1 MTGDAKRAPSLMEQA
16 QDRMVRHRRLVEA
29 ALGDVLASRA
39 SHLSERDVALYGGI
53 LVKLIGEA
61 EAALAGALRDSLG
74 DALAEELPKGPNDAL
89 ARLAAGEAEAAR
101 PILLECGRLADP
113 GLFEAVYHRGLEQRL
128 AGALRGSPSG
138 APEVAPEDDQAGE
151 DAVQGLLE
159 HPQGD
164 IREATKAYLVEEAR
178 RLDSYQEP
186 LLRLKD
192 LDRDLAQRL
201 AWGVA
206 AALRTHLAAALNED
220 SDSGSAVLDGAI
232 ESALKE
238 LPAGLPG
245 EVSPAARLAE
255 LLDEQELLTQELPAQ
270 VLRQGE
276 VALFEAL
283 FGRLSGLAAPR
294 LQRVL
299 YDPEGLL
306 LAIACR
312 ALGLG
317 APEFGRIFRMA
328 RRAHGPQGG
337 AAAPDVTAA
346 LARFDT
352 MEPEAARL
360 VLGLWWRDP
369 AYLDALD
376 EIAEGRTP

>member
-1 MTGDAKRAPSLMEQA
+1 MTGDAERAPSLMEQA

-29 ALGDVLASRA
+29 ALDDVLAGRA
-39 SHLSERDVALYGGI
+39 NHLSERDLALYSGI
-53 LVKLIGEA
+53 LGKLVGEA
-61 EAALAGALRDSLG
+61 EAALAGVLGDSLRD
-74 DALAEELPKGPNDAL
+74 APAEELPKGPDDAL

-101 PILLECGRLADP
+101 PILLESGRLADP
-113 GLFEAVYHRGLEQRL
+113 GLFEAAYRRGLEQRL
-128 AGALRGSPSG
+128 AGALRRSPSG
-138 APEVAPEDDQAGE
+138 APGAATEDDQAGE

-192 LDRDLAQRL
+192 LDRNLAERL

-206 AALRTHLAAALNED
+206 AALRVHLGEALD
-220 SDSGSAVLDGAI
+220 IAPDALDGAI
-232 ESALKE
+232 ESAVKE
-238 LPAGLPG
+238 LVADLQG
-245 EVSPAARLAE
+245 EVSPAVQLAE
-255 LLDEQELLTQELPAQ
+255 LLDEQEMLTQELPAQ

-299 YDPEGLL
+299 YDPDGLL

-317 APEFGRIFRMA
+317 APEFRRIFGLT
-328 RRAHGPQGG
+328 RRVHGFQGG
-337 AAAPDVTAA
+337 GAAPDVTAA
-346 LARFDT
+346 LARFDA
-352 MEPEAARL
+352 MAPEAARL
-360 VLGLWWRDP
+360 VFGLWWRDP
-369 AYLDALD
+369 GYLDALD